1 MSTRLLVFI
10 WAISALSSAAQP
22 LLRSRTTNS
31 PTLQSPEAMR
41 AALNPWLGAVEG
53 LLTKTKDP
61 EVDFYLRVLRNPAF
75 MVPTGEGGPNALAQ
89 RVLAPPPNTTGPW
102 IGVIVIE
109 ANENLPAGRWQQLA
123 STSDFAA
130 EYHEDTN
137 TIYLRSDIPQI
148 PIIRG
153 LLVLHEML
161 HWRQAGHSG
170 STEDPDF
177 RLRREVDAY
186 ETEFRILDALLLP
199 RYQEL
204 LMSER
209 LRIRRVLA
217 DPKQPPIQPELNSPL
232 LPQTFG
238 GFANPIAK
246 QMAAAEIAVR
256 AAFAEFDTLPA
267 ATALRRKID
276 LLHRLGDQ

>member
-1 MSTRLLVFI
+1 MSTRLLGFI
-10 WAISALSSAAQP
+10 WAIFSLTSAAQP

-31 PTLQSPEAMR
+31 PTLQSTEAMR
-41 AALNPWLGAVEG
+41 TALNPWLGAVEG

-61 EVDFYLRVLRNPAF
+61 EVDFYLRVLRNPAL

-89 RVLAPPPNTTGPW
+89 RVLVPPPNTTGPW

-153 LLVLHEML
+153 LLVLHEMR

-204 LMSER
+204 LTSER

-217 DPKQPPIQPELNSPL
+217 DPKQPRIQPESNSPL
-232 LPQTFG
+232 LAQTFG

-256 AAFAEFDTLPA
+256 AAFAEFDTLSA

-276 LLHRLGDQ
+276 LLHRLGYQ